1 MAGLPAMQKTLNKH
15 EMATLDVK
23 MAVEANSESVRTLR
37 DSVAFNA
44 EGTKKKL
51 DMIEA
56 VLGDL

>member
-1 MAGLPAMQKTLNKH
+1 MQKTLNKH